1 MEVSPNPDPDVFG
14 PVHQELVMKN
24 GIFLLEFMT
33 FESLVEDDVHEFLF
47 ILTPLRIK
55 GATGSP
61 GRPIAI
67 R

>member
-1 MEVSPNPDPDVFG
+1 
-14 PVHQELVMKN
+14 MKN

-67 R
+67 RQLLTGGAPELSSERTS